1 MSKKRIITAILA
13 GALLSASFT
22 GCGEK
27 ETKVPEGSQT
37 TFTYWCSMPAAIAS
51 AYQNMGE
58 MLMYQELEKR
68 TGIHIQFMHPA
79 VGQEAEQFN
88 LLVAS
93 REFPDMVEFDWVN
106 YPGGGEKAV
115 NDNVIIKL
123 NELIEKCAPNFNAA
137 VTQNVDYARQS
148 KTDEGT
154 YFGFPSF
161 NTGQYRIF
169 GGPIIRE
176 DWLKELNLEVPKTVE
191 DWETVLRAFKEKK
204 GATAP
209 FTGDFS
215 LFSPLSSVSMFNN
228 AFGIG
233 KGIYLDGDTI
243 KYGPMEDSY
252 KDWIALMHKWYAE
265 GLLDNDYGTQNMSA
279 VDAKM
284 LNGTAGARF
293 GNIGAAIGRY
303 MDAKKGEDSNYSII
317 AAPYPVDTKG
327 NAAKYAAAGNKVMM
341 PMIAVTTACKDAEG
355 AVKWADY
362 FYSDEGRRL
371 CGFGVEGVTYNMVD
385 GHPVYT
391 DLILKNPDGLSVN
404 EAMTRNFR
412 ATAPTPGFN
421 NDEDYL
427 MQYYQFEQQ
436 KDGLN
441 TWYPYTEEAKKH
453 IIPLLSPQT
462 DESEEL
468 ASLQTDISTF
478 VEESVLTFVQG
489 TEPMEKFDAF
499 KQKLK
504 SINVDRYIEIYQNSY
519 NRYLAR

>member
-1 MSKKRIITAILA
+1 MSKKRIVIAILA
-13 GALLSASFT
+13 GALLSTSFA
-22 GCGEK
+22 GCGKK
-27 ETKVPEGSQT
+27 ETQAPEGSQK

-58 MLMYQELEKR
+58 MLMYKELEER
-68 TGIHIQFMHPA
+68 TGVHIQFSHPA

-93 REFPDMVEFDWVN
+93 REFPDMIEFDWVN

-115 NDNVIIKL
+115 NDNVIIRL
-123 NELIEKCAPNFNAA
+123 NELIEEHAPNFNAA
-137 VTQNVDYARQS
+137 VNQNVDYARQS

-154 YFGFPSF
+154 YFAFPSF
-161 NTGQYRIF
+161 NTGKYRIF

-191 DWETVLRAFKEKK
+191 DWEIVLRAFKEKK

-209 FTGDFS
+209 FTGDAS

-228 AFGIG
+228 AFNIG

-243 KYGPMEDSY
+243 KYGPLEEGY
-252 KDWIALMHKWYAE
+252 KEWIALMHKWYTE
-265 GLLDNDYGTQNMSA
+265 GLLDNDYATQNTSA

-284 LNGTAGARF
+284 LNGTSGARY

-303 MDAKKGEDSNYSII
+303 LDAKKGEDTNYSII

-327 NAAKYAAAGNKVMM
+327 NQARFAAAGNEVMM

-355 AVKWADY
+355 AVEWADY
-362 FYSDEGRRL
+362 FYSDEGKIL
-371 CGFGVEGVTYNMVD
+371 TGFGVEGVTYNMVD

-412 ATAPTPGFN
+412 ATAPAPGFN

-427 MQYYQFEQQ
+427 MQYYQYDQQ
-436 KDGLN
+436 KTSLN

-453 IIPLLSPQT
+453 ILPLLSPKT
-462 DESEEL
+462 GESDEL
-468 ASLQTDISTF
+468 ASLQTEISTF
-478 VEESVLTFVQG
+478 VEESVLKFVQG
-489 TEPMEKFDAF
+489 IEPMENFDKFVSS
-499 KQKLK
+499 LK

-519 NRYLAR
+519 NRYLTR